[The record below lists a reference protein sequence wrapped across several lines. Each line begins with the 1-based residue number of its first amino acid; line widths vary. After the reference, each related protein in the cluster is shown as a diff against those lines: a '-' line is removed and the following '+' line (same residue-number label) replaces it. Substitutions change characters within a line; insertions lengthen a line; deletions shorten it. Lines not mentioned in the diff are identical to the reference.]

1 MDSPKLCLLVVY
13 ITICFFTHALSLS
26 FYRMASDHVKVW
38 VKVEDGNPT
47 GVCIENSAN
56 IDDLIAAA
64 LEQEEVDIAPDLVT
78 VEFEG
83 VKICEDRL
91 VTEFDTSDEN
101 PLLLKCPDDCE
112 GMWLEYVIILGDS
125 QNVKHE
131 VSVSEQIMTNASPHA
146 FTCHVSHS

>member
-1 MDSPKLCLLVVY
+1 
-13 ITICFFTHALSLS
+13 
-26 FYRMASDHVKVW
+26 MASDHVEVW

-83 VKICEDRL
+83 VKIREDRL

-101 PLLLKCPDDCE
+101 PLLLKCPD
-112 GMWLEYVIILGDS
+112 
-125 QNVKHE
+125 
-131 VSVSEQIMTNASPHA
+131 
-146 FTCHVSHS
+146 